1 MAEVVD
7 TVVQAEVKYA
17 LCRQHIDA
25 VSLKQC
31 FERLHPEIKTQE
43 VSLLLREYIRFMA
56 LKLLKNDTGSNPGL
70 SPPKAVDDV
79 WHTHVLDLPAYEL
92 FCHKVNNGKM
102 IYHKLVAMLDSPV
115 EKQQRLADAC
125 SVYHTAFSAPAMWS
139 SSSASVTGAA
149 LSRKRKFD
157 ASSAGG
163 SSSSSRVHAVPTAKR
178 QAVPNTSSTAATAGF
193 SSRVMR
199 AIRSLIWAVLPAREA
214 VPTAAVSVSVV
225 NSSTQTCE
233 EDFSVNSGSD
243 QPVLTHSSGAAVPAA
258 TVTPVK
264 DTTAAAA
271 AASSGSVAAAA
282 AAAAVA
288 AAAASTDQAVS
299 FTDASVP
306 AADKV
311 HIVVTGYAYDRTL
324 HYSLKRTARLERL
337 FLDYSVKAQKEIDTL
352 RFLLDDRR
360 LSPDDTADAL
370 GLENGDEVCVFL
382 EQVGC

>member
-1 MAEVVD
+1 
-7 TVVQAEVKYA
+7 
-17 LCRQHIDA
+17 
-25 VSLKQC
+25 
-31 FERLHPEIKTQE
+31 
-43 VSLLLREYIRFMA
+43 
-56 LKLLKNDTGSNPGL
+56 
-70 SPPKAVDDV
+70 
-79 WHTHVLDLPAYEL
+79 
-92 FCHKVNNGKM
+92 
-102 IYHKLVAMLDSPV
+102 
-115 EKQQRLADAC
+115 
-125 SVYHTAFSAPAMWS
+125 
-139 SSSASVTGAA
+139 VTGAA

-178 QAVPNTSSTAATAGF
+178 QAVPNTTSTAATAGF

-199 AIRSLIWAVLPAREA
+199 AMRSLFWAVLPARGT
-214 VPTAAVSVSVV
+214 VTAAPAASVSVAD
-225 NSSTQTCE
+225 SSTQTCD
-233 EDFSVNSGSD
+233 EDFSVDSSGS
-243 QPVLTHSSGAAVPAA
+243 QPVLAQSSADAVPAA

-264 DTTAAAA
+264 DKAATAAASTA
-271 AASSGSVAAAA
+271 AASTAAASTAASSNIVAATAAAAAA

-288 AAAASTDQAVS
+288 TAAAATAAATDQAVS

-352 RFLLDDRR
+352 RFLLNDRR
-360 LSPDDTADAL
+360 LSPNDTADAL

>member
-1 MAEVVD
+1 
-7 TVVQAEVKYA
+7 
-17 LCRQHIDA
+17 
-25 VSLKQC
+25 
-31 FERLHPEIKTQE
+31 
-43 VSLLLREYIRFMA
+43 
-56 LKLLKNDTGSNPGL
+56 
-70 SPPKAVDDV
+70 
-79 WHTHVLDLPAYEL
+79 
-92 FCHKVNNGKM
+92 M

-157 ASSAGG
+157 ASSAD
-163 SSSSSRVHAVPTAKR
+163 SSSSSSDVHAVPAAKR
-178 QAVPNTSSTAATAGF
+178 QAVPNTTSSTAEAGGF
-193 SSRVMR
+193 GSRVMR
-199 AIRSLIWAVLPAREA
+199 ATRSLFWAVLPARGT
-214 VPTAAVSVSVV
+214 VTAAPAASVSVAD
-225 NSSTQTCE
+225 SSTQTCE
-233 EDFSVNSGSD
+233 EDFSVDSSGS
-243 QPVLTHSSGAAVPAA
+243 QPVLTQSSAAAVPAA

-264 DTTAAAA
+264 D
-271 AASSGSVAAAA
+271 AAA

-288 AAAASTDQAVS
+288 ASSSTVASVVAAAAAVATAAAATAAATDQAVS